1 MQKKQRIVVWLDP
14 DTVEQLDR
22 YADRLAKT
30 KENDKETGRK
40 KSRSKAARRAILDG
54 LGWSGMQL

>member
-1 MQKKQRIVVWLDP
+1 MQKKQRVVVWLEP
-14 DTVEQLDR
+14 DTVAQLDR
-22 YADRLAKT
+22 YAEKLAKI
-30 KENDKETGRK
+30 KDADRETGRK